1 MHIIEC
7 AKMGAEVMTAPLSAI
22 KNLANHPLTDLG
34 LAKFLDDHKKSNK

>member
-1 MHIIEC
+1 
-7 AKMGAEVMTAPLSAI
+7 MTALLGAI